1 MKKIPMILYYS
12 KIILLISSFYFIFIM
27 LHNFL
32 DAGIYGYIF
41 IIAYLVYVFKLVI
54 ELLSKK
60 KDYKEDVIYNFMQIG
75 FIAYILVVTI
85 RCYIVKLY
93 VTNYTF
99 SYFRM
104 NYIILSI
111 LVMFILAYS
120 FIGSTSVKKQ

>member
-32 DAGIYGYIF
+32 DTGIYGYIF
-41 IIAYLVYVFKLVI
+41 LIAYLVYVFKLVI
-54 ELLSKK
+54 ELFSKK

-75 FIAYILVVTI
+75 FIVYILVVTI

-93 VTNYTF
+93 VTNFTF

-104 NYIILSI
+104 NYIILTI

>member
-32 DAGIYGYIF
+32 DTGIYGYIF

-54 ELLSKK
+54 ELFSKK

-75 FIAYILVVTI
+75 FIVYILVVTI

-93 VTNYTF
+93 VTNFTF

-104 NYIILSI
+104 NYIILTI
-111 LVMFILAYS
+111 LVMKISWGLG
-120 FIGSTSVKKQ
+120 IGDWKY